1 MDTAE
6 KPEEVK
12 KEEKEASGS
21 GLKIV
26 DSYTPRLK
34 TSTTTAQQTMVDPL
48 TNRVIPV
55 EQANEHMR
63 IELIDPM
70 WKKQNAVRHERDAT
84 TNLASGEEMSDT
96 IHRMRAMKEQEL
108 GLKREKKEVATAS
121 EASEQAIDEQLK
133 RQRMKAMGIPP
144 PPPPTIAPSQPAP
157 TPSPSLPAPRPPMP
171 GMPAPQAPSMPA
183 SQPTSNMPAP
193 QPMPGMPAP
202 RPPMPGMPAPRP
214 PMPGMPAPRP
224 PMPGMPAP
232 QPMAGMPMMPPMPNM
247 PPMSMMPPMPM
258 PGMPMPSIGGA
269 SSRNDRG
276 L

>member
-214 PMPGMPAPRP
+214 PMPGMPAP
-224 PMPGMPAP
+224 
-232 QPMAGMPMMPPMPNM
+232 QPMGGMPMMPPMPNM
-247 PPMSMMPPMPM
+247 PTMSMMPPMPM

>member
-1 MDTAE
+1 MDTTE

-34 TSTTTAQQTMVDPL
+34 TSTTAAQQTMVDPL

-214 PMPGMPAPRP
+214 PMPGMPAP
-224 PMPGMPAP
+224 
-232 QPMAGMPMMPPMPNM
+232 QPMAGMP
-247 PPMSMMPPMPM
+247 MMPPMPM

>member
-171 GMPAPQAPSMPA
+171 GMPA
-183 SQPTSNMPAP
+183 SQ
-193 QPMPGMPAP
+193 
-202 RPPMPGMPAPRP
+202 

>member
-1 MDTAE
+1 MDTTE

-21 GLKIV
+21 A
-26 DSYTPRLK
+26 TA
-34 TSTTTAQQTMVDPL
+34 AQQTMVDPL

-157 TPSPSLPAPRPPMP
+157 MPSPSLPAPRPPMP
-171 GMPAPQAPSMPA
+171 GMPAPQVPSMPA
-183 SQPTSNMPAP
+183 SQ
-193 QPMPGMPAP
+193 
-202 RPPMPGMPAPRP
+202 PMPGMPAPRP

>member
-6 KPEEVK
+6 KPEEAK

-34 TSTTTAQQTMVDPL
+34 TSTTAQQTMVDPL

-108 GLKREKKEVATAS
+108 GLKREKKEVAMAS
-121 EASEQAIDEQLK
+121 EAWEQAIDEQLK

-171 GMPAPQAPSMPA
+171 GMSTPQVPSM
-183 SQPTSNMPAP
+183 STP
-193 QPMPGMPAP
+193 QPMPGMPTP
-202 RPPMPGMPAPRP
+202 RPPMPGMST
-214 PMPGMPAPRP
+214 
-224 PMPGMPAP
+224 P
-232 QPMAGMPMMPPMPNM
+232 QPMPGMPMMPPMPSM
-247 PPMSMMPPMPM
+247 PAMSIMPPMPM

>member
-6 KPEEVK
+6 KPEEAK

-34 TSTTTAQQTMVDPL
+34 TSTTAQQTMVDPL

-108 GLKREKKEVATAS
+108 GLKREKKEVAMAS
-121 EASEQAIDEQLK
+121 EAWEQAIDEQLK

-157 TPSPSLPAPRPPMP
+157 MPSPSLPAPRPPMP
-171 GMPAPQAPSMPA
+171 GMSTPQVPSM
-183 SQPTSNMPAP
+183 STP
-193 QPMPGMPAP
+193 QPMPGMPTP
-202 RPPMPGMPAPRP
+202 RPPMPGMST
-214 PMPGMPAPRP
+214 
-224 PMPGMPAP
+224 P
-232 QPMAGMPMMPPMPNM
+232 QPMPGMPMMPPMPSM
-247 PPMSMMPPMPM
+247 PAMSIMPPMPM

>member
-6 KPEEVK
+6 KPEEAK
-12 KEEKEASGS
+12 KESALSGS

-34 TSTTTAQQTMVDPL
+34 TSAASAQQTMVDPL

-108 GLKREKKEVATAS
+108 GLKREKKEVVSTS

-144 PPPPTIAPSQPAP
+144 PPPPTITSAQPAQPAP
-157 TPSPSLPAPRPPMP
+157 VPSPSLPAPRPSMP
-171 GMPAPQAPSMPA
+171 GMPPPQPVSSMP
-183 SQPTSNMPAP
+183 PP
-193 QPMPGMPAP
+193 QPVSMS
-202 RPPMPGMPAPRP
+202 
-214 PMPGMPAPRP
+214 APRP

-232 QPMAGMPMMPPMPNM
+232 QPLPSLSMMPGMPMMPPMPR
-247 PPMSMMPPMPM
+247 
-258 PGMPMPSIGGA
+258 MPMPSIGGA
-269 SSRNDRG
+269 SGRNDRD
-276 L
+276 LLA

>member
-1 MDTAE
+1 MEVSMDTAE
-6 KPEEVK
+6 KPEEAK

-34 TSTTTAQQTMVDPL
+34 TSTTAQQTMVDPL

-108 GLKREKKEVATAS
+108 GLKREKKEVAMAS
-121 EASEQAIDEQLK
+121 EAWEQAIDEQLK

-171 GMPAPQAPSMPA
+171 GMSTPQVPSM
-183 SQPTSNMPAP
+183 STP
-193 QPMPGMPAP
+193 QPMPGMPTP
-202 RPPMPGMPAPRP
+202 RPPMPGMST
-214 PMPGMPAPRP
+214 
-224 PMPGMPAP
+224 P
-232 QPMAGMPMMPPMPNM
+232 QPMPGMPMMPPMPSM
-247 PPMSMMPPMPM
+247 PAMSIMPPMPM